1 MNERV
6 VALRV
11 GIVVLAAAFVTGF
24 LIILLG
30 EGRALWQGRYTIYL
44 RFAQAP
50 GVSID
55 TPVRKH
61 GVLIGRV
68 TDIEL
73 LDEGGVFITA
83 RIDSNRKIFKDEVCR
98 ISSTSILG
106 DAVLEFVPA
115 GERVA
120 QKIPVQDGEV
130 IADTVVASDPM
141 RMLTSLEG
149 DVRRAVQSFD
159 RAANNISELTIRLNN
174 SLGAED
180 QLPRLMQ
187 KAELTLD
194 RFRVAMDSVDQ
205 LVGDPELRDKLRQGL
220 SDLPVTL
227 DEMRLTMSRARDSLD
242 SFQAVQQK
250 AERNL
255 DNMERFTKP
264 LGERG
269 DELVRKVDSIF
280 GNINVITTEIA
291 ELSHSVRNSEGSLA
305 RLIRDDELYVK
316 IDDTV
321 DGLRDAVRRL
331 RPILNDFRVL
341 SDKLATDPRLLGVKG
356 ALDHK
361 PAGVGIKGMV
371 PPLREF
377 PATWQQRLGE
387 E

>member
-30 EGRALWQGRYTIYL
+30 EGRSWWKGSYTINL

-50 GVSID
+50 GVSVN

-68 TDIEL
+68 TSIEL
-73 LDEGGVFITA
+73 ERDGVIITA
-83 RIDSNRKIFKDEVCR
+83 RIDAGREIYKNEICR
-98 ISSTSILG
+98 IASSSLLG
-106 DAVLEFVPA
+106 DAVLEFVPSVDPA
-115 GERVA
+115 GA
-120 QKIPVQDGEV
+120 NTLVQDGDF
-130 IADTVVASDPM
+130 IADTAVASDPI

-149 DVRRAVQSFD
+149 DVRRAVQSFES
-159 RAANNISELTIRLNN
+159 AANNISVLSARLNS
-174 SLGAED
+174 SLGSEE

-205 LVGDPELRDKLRQGL
+205 VMGDPQLQEKLRQGL
-220 SDLPVTL
+220 ADLPVTL
-227 DEMRLTMSRARDSLD
+227 SEMRLTMARARESLD
-242 SFQAVQQK
+242 SFQIVQEK
-250 AERNL
+250 ATANL
-255 DNMERFTKP
+255 DNMARFTKP

-269 DELVRKVDSIF
+269 DEIIRKVDTIF
-280 GNINVITTEIA
+280 TNINEITTEIA
-291 ELSHSVRNSEGSLA
+291 ELSRSVRNSDGSLA
-305 RLIRDDELYVK
+305 KFIRDDELYTKV
-316 IDDTV
+316 DDTV

-341 SDKLATDPRLLGVKG
+341 SDKLATDPRLLGLKG
-356 ALDHK
+356 ALDNK
-361 PAGVGIKGMV
+361 PPGVGVKGTV
-371 PPLREF
+371 PLFRDSPE
-377 PATWQQRLGE
+377 AWQLRLGVE
-387 E
+387 